1 MARKNKRQPIATFEI
16 PKDLIIAKE
25 KPRYNAHQGGYG
37 AWDDKKKYK
46 RSREKNELRK
56 NRYDY

>member
-1 MARKNKRQPIATFEI
+1 MGRKNKRQKIETFEI

-37 AWDDKKKYK
+37 AHKSIKEYKRREKHQKKYF
-46 RSREKNELRK
+46 
-56 NRYDY
+56 